1 MTQDAKVSKIVKT
14 YKELE
19 KLNKD
24 QHSKM
29 KKLYKAW
36 GKFIHKTDYPWQS
49 KSFYPKCF
57 EVASVVMSRIF
68 NRDFSIKLT
77 DPTSESYDKAYR
89 AETAINYQR
98 KMADF
103 RKDDEDLIQYA
114 VILGTGISKMKW
126 YMTTYETEEGVKN
139 PGEILVKTKE
149 EYPKYEAVDPTEIF
163 VDPTMKSI
171 EDMPCIIHR
180 HIYSRN
186 ELEHCGLYDKAVL
199 SKVGKMPEDETR
211 GLNSKEKNKISRSDE
226 LKSEYVEVIEYWG
239 NVDGEERVISI
250 ANRDKIIR
258 DEENPFGFRPFAV
271 FRCSVDPASFW
282 GIGIV
287 EPTIGIQ
294 EEYNFLANGVMDSI
308 TMQNLGMYWL
318 DPDSNIDNKDKD
330 PYPGKVWNV
339 RRDEMGAVAMEG
351 PSLIGAVNMLT
362 KINDDLQSSV
372 GVHDVSRGVHETSRD
387 TATGISL
394 LQEAA
399 NERFQTAIEN
409 YKIFYKDIASQM
421 MRLDKLFLTS
431 DFYVPVQNGEKADKT
446 RYDKFRRRF
455 IAYFEIDKDDFDDYF
470 VDVEVV
476 GDSGSTIEA
485 QRAKVDAL
493 LEMARSNPD
502 IFNLKEAYKRAL
514 ELMKVKDIQSLFLQE
529 ASSGPDESMDRVQ
542 GLLDQGESSQM
553 SPDMEQQLIDQY
565 AQAEQ
570 QLSPQGLQQ

>member
-1 MTQDAKVSKIVKT
+1 
-14 YKELE
+14 
-19 KLNKD
+19 
-24 QHSKM
+24 
-29 KKLYKAW
+29 
-36 GKFIHKTDYPWQS
+36 
-49 KSFYPKCF
+49 
-57 EVASVVMSRIF
+57 
-68 NRDFSIKLT
+68 
-77 DPTSESYDKAYR
+77 
-89 AETAINYQR
+89 
-98 KMADF
+98 
-103 RKDDEDLIQYA
+103 
-114 VILGTGISKMKW
+114 
-126 YMTTYETEEGVKN
+126 
-139 PGEILVKTKE
+139 
-149 EYPKYEAVDPTEIF
+149 
-163 VDPTMKSI
+163 
-171 EDMPCIIHR
+171 
-180 HIYSRN
+180 
-186 ELEHCGLYDKAVL
+186 
-199 SKVGKMPEDETR
+199 
-211 GLNSKEKNKISRSDE
+211 
-226 LKSEYVEVIEYWG
+226 
-239 NVDGEERVISI
+239 
-250 ANRDKIIR
+250 
-258 DEENPFGFRPFAV
+258 
-271 FRCSVDPASFW
+271 
-282 GIGIV
+282 
-287 EPTIGIQ
+287 
-294 EEYNFLANGVMDSI
+294 
-308 TMQNLGMYWL
+308 
-318 DPDSNIDNKDKD
+318 
-330 PYPGKVWNV
+330 
-339 RRDEMGAVAMEG
+339 MGAVAMEG